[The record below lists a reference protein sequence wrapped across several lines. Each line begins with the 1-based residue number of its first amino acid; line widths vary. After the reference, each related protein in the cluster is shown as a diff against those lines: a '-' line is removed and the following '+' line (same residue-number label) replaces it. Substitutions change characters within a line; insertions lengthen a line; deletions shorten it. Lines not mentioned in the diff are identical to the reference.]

1 VHPRIHGRLRTY
13 PTRPIAFRDGR
24 GKRRDSALVSAALRF
39 VSLLATG
46 YFIGFWVIRA
56 GGTAIEAMVISLIV
70 TSLLGFVGQMLEGR
84 DEDNL

>member
-1 VHPRIHGRLRTY
+1 MN
-13 PTRPIAFRDGR
+13 
-24 GKRRDSALVSAALRF
+24 AALRF

-46 YFIGFWVIRA
+46 YFIGFWVIRS

-70 TSLLGFVGQMLEGR
+70 TSLLGFVGQMMEQR

>member
-1 VHPRIHGRLRTY
+1 M
-13 PTRPIAFRDGR
+13 
-24 GKRRDSALVSAALRF
+24 SAALRF

-70 TSLLGFVGQMLEGR
+70 TSLIGFVGRILEQ
-84 DEDNL
+84 EEE

>member
-1 VHPRIHGRLRTY
+1 M
-13 PTRPIAFRDGR
+13 
-24 GKRRDSALVSAALRF
+24 SAALRF

-46 YFIGFWVIRA
+46 YFIGFWVIRE

-70 TSLLGFVGQMLEGR
+70 TSLLGFVGQMMEQR